1 MKLIIP
7 ISSGKKFALIS
18 GDNNK
23 IHLSNKYASNSI
35 YGRKICHGCN
45 FLIKFL
51 KLKEISKYTSKKK
64 YSIYINFIDAID
76 YDIGIDIIKKKNVFK
91 IYQNK
96 VIKSEI
102 VFKKIIEK
110 PIVKIKKIN
119 YQQKNKYNNNL
130 AEILEVLSKY
140 VGTIY
145 PGEHSIIK
153 SININYK
160 YKSTNNQKHT
170 VGNIPII

>member
-1 MKLIIP
+1 M
-7 ISSGKKFALIS
+7 
-18 GDNNK
+18 
-23 IHLSNKYASNSI
+23 SNKYASNSI

-76 YDIGIDIIKKKNVFK
+76 YDIDIDIIKKKNVFK

-102 VFKKIIEK
+102 VF
-110 PIVKIKKIN
+110 KKIN

-160 YKSTNNQKHT
+160 YKSTNNQKQKIT
-170 VGNIPII
+170 FDEP